1 MYQSALVNSGNPEW
15 ERAPALIRQR
25 NICFN
30 KQIVKFFLFRK
41 KMPYR
46 EVYYNLLYSNSVKK
60 RNFERISGS
69 SQTPLE
75 NCYIML

>member
-1 MYQSALVNSGNPEW
+1 M
-15 ERAPALIRQR
+15 LIRQR

-46 EVYYNLLYSNSVKK
+46 EVYYNLLYSNSVTKK
-60 RNFERISGS
+60 EILKEFRVVHKHLWKIATSCCRYAMCKS
-69 SQTPLE
+69 SIKK
-75 NCYIML
+75 N